1 MSSACM
7 RAQDRKRW
15 VSCILCY
22 YTFWSLGFEF
32 ENAVHEELEDV
43 ELAAPHG
50 FPVAPV
56 HESSSRGCVQEGA
69 HLGDAMISDTKGP
82 SVERPREVCG
92 RCTRTKSSRRREPRQ
107 SNGFLLTTE
116 TVETV
121 EEAVR
126 MLKLYSLRW
135 RIEEWH
141 RVLKSGCK
149 VQEHQH
155 VSAERLKRVIAMD
168 AVLAWRIQLM
178 TLLGREVSD
187 LPCTVFLDEW
197 EAKVLEATVE
207 DRTKR
212 KLERAL
218 TLAEAITAVA
228 RIGSYL
234 ARPSDSPPGSTV
246 LWRGFITRNGMVI
259 GYRLGM
265 ARDP

>member
-1 MSSACM
+1 
-7 RAQDRKRW
+7 
-15 VSCILCY
+15 
-22 YTFWSLGFEF
+22 
-32 ENAVHEELEDV
+32 
-43 ELAAPHG
+43 
-50 FPVAPV
+50 
-56 HESSSRGCVQEGA
+56 
-69 HLGDAMISDTKGP
+69 MISDTKGP

-141 RVLKSGCK
+141 RLLTSGCK

-178 TLLGREVSD
+178 TLLGREVPD

-197 EAKVLEATVE
+197 EAKVLEATVG

-218 TLAEAITAVA
+218 TLAEAITALA

-234 ARPSDSPPGSTV
+234 ARRADPPQGSTV
-246 LWRGFITRNGMVI
+246 LWRGLVTLSGMVI